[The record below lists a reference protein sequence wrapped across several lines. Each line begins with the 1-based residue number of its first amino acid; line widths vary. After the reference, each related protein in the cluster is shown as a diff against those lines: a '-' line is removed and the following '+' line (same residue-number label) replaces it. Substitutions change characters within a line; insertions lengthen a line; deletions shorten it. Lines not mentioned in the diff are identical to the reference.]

1 MVMRNTSG
9 FAAELDGED
18 CAHIDVASVAAI
30 RRKRAR
36 KALNDFIRGQR
47 ITTNVGYFNSPQR
60 RKVTV
65 EGVYVCSSVSLGVY
79 VAVVNQPHAPEPASM
94 R

>member
-18 CAHIDVASVAAI
+18 CAHIDVAGVAAI

-36 KALNDFIRGQR
+36 KALNGFIRGQR
-47 ITTNVGYFNSPQR
+47 ITMNVGCFNSTQSHRERLFMCQPLAL
-60 RKVTV
+60 
-65 EGVYVCSSVSLGVY
+65 YDSLLL
-79 VAVVNQPHAPEPASM
+79 